1 VVHLGPKILFCYEPR
16 PDDYDNWLECPT
28 CVWLC
33 PIDEAYQEAV
43 IKNAIQTID
52 NPFDNKTII
61 ESLPNRTNKKGSG
74 KKTLSKRRS
83 RNKLKL
89 DVCFGFS
96 KFRLQN
102 WSFLFILYQ
111 PMPIMP
117 RSTISQVILF

>member
-1 VVHLGPKILFCYEPR
+1 VVHLSPKILFCNEPR

-33 PIDEAYQEAV
+33 PIHEAYQEAV
-43 IKNAIQTID
+43 IKNAIETID

-61 ESLPNRTNKKGSG
+61 EFLPNRTNKKGSG

-89 DVCFGFS
+89 DEDPEIDSLLRIYRDKV
-96 KFRLQN
+96 R
-102 WSFLFILYQ
+102 
-111 PMPIMP
+111 
-117 RSTISQVILF
+117 VIK